1 MIALLIRK
9 FTVRTN
15 ISLAPI
21 QHCSEIKG
29 QTSKNNSILQ
39 TFLILSGE
47 EMMGDSLYYETG
59 PYGSFKDGSWFTD
72 FRQDL
77 NGRHWQPIHW
87 PEIIN
92 IRAGEAI
99 DG

>member
-1 MIALLIRK
+1 
-9 FTVRTN
+9 
-15 ISLAPI
+15 
-21 QHCSEIKG
+21 
-29 QTSKNNSILQ
+29 
-39 TFLILSGE
+39 
-47 EMMGDSLYYETG
+47 MMGDSLYYETG

>member
-1 MIALLIRK
+1 
-9 FTVRTN
+9 
-15 ISLAPI
+15 
-21 QHCSEIKG
+21 
-29 QTSKNNSILQ
+29 
-39 TFLILSGE
+39 
-47 EMMGDSLYYETG
+47 MMGDSLYYETG
-59 PYGSFKDGSWFTD
+59 PYGSFKDGRWFTD

-77 NGRHWQPIHW
+77 NGRSWQPIHW